1 MAHLSGSCSC
11 LTTLPLTRRSLS
23 KEAKLVDKQ
32 KILFEIAQIIR
43 EVVDQPDLQIS
54 MQTTA
59 ENVEEWDSF
68 NHINIVVAI
77 EARFGVKFQTAE
89 IEELKNVS
97 DLVDLVWE
105 KMNR

>member
-1 MAHLSGSCSC
+1 M
-11 LTTLPLTRRSLS
+11 
-23 KEAKLVDKQ
+23 DKQ
-32 KILFEIAQIIR
+32 KILSEIAQIIR

-68 NHINIVVAI
+68 NHINIVVAV
-77 EARFGVKFQTAE
+77 EARFGVKFHTAE

-97 DLVDLVWE
+97 DLVDLVRQ
-105 KMNR
+105 KMHA

>member
-1 MAHLSGSCSC
+1 
-11 LTTLPLTRRSLS
+11 
-23 KEAKLVDKQ
+23 VDKQ
-32 KILFEIAQIIR
+32 KILSEIAQIIR
-43 EVVDQPDLQIS
+43 DVLDQPDLQID

-68 NHINIVVAI
+68 NHINIVVAV
-77 EARFGVKFQTAE
+77 EARFGVKFHTAE

-97 DLVDLVWE
+97 DLVDLVWK

>member
-1 MAHLSGSCSC
+1 
-11 LTTLPLTRRSLS
+11 
-23 KEAKLVDKQ
+23 VDKQ
-32 KILFEIAQIIR
+32 KTLSEIAQIIR

-68 NHINIVVAI
+68 NHINIVVAV
-77 EARFGVKFQTAE
+77 EARFGVKFHTAE

-97 DLVDLVWE
+97 DLVELVW
-105 KMNR
+105 KKTNR